1 MVDWYSEILE
11 AVTEI
16 NENSGAIGMVNQCT
30 GSHCKR
36 NKKIF
41 ITGEVF
47 SLDNY
52 LLMVDDPS
60 WDCFYYAPN

>member
-16 NENSGAIGMVNQCT
+16 NENSGAIGMVNQCI
-30 GSHCKR
+30 GLHCKR

-52 LLMVDDPS
+52 LLMVDN
-60 WDCFYYAPN
+60 CA

>member
-1 MVDWYSEILE
+1 MVDWYSEIFE

-36 NKKIF
+36 IKK
-41 ITGEVF
+41 
-47 SLDNY
+47 Y
-52 LLMVDDPS
+52 LLQERY
-60 WDCFYYAPN
+60 FLLTITF